1 MIGGKFSL
9 STERTEQVK
18 QPIRRFPS
26 KFSKGFERNK
36 QAISMLIQEVT
47 PKIRNRVAGDI
58 THVFAGKQIAFLDE
72 NVEENKQL
80 SKTTSVSST
89 REKGEN

>member
-1 MIGGKFSL
+1 
-9 STERTEQVK
+9 
-18 QPIRRFPS
+18 
-26 KFSKGFERNK
+26 
-36 QAISMLIQEVT
+36 MLIQEVT

-80 SKTTSVSST
+80 SKKKFSFQHT
-89 REKGEN
+89 

>member
-1 MIGGKFSL
+1 MSIVQTEHGKQL
-9 STERTEQVK
+9 AKE
-18 QPIRRFPS
+18 PIRRFPS

-36 QAISMLIQEVT
+36 QAVSMLIQEVT

-80 SKTTSVSST
+80 SKKKFSFQHT
-89 REKGEN
+89 

>member
-1 MIGGKFSL
+1 M
-9 STERTEQVK
+9 STVQTEQAK

-26 KFSKGFERNK
+26 KFSKGFEKNK
-36 QAISMLIQEVT
+36 QAVSILIQEVT
-47 PKIRNRVAGDI
+47 PKIRNRVAEEI

-80 SKTTSVSST
+80 SKATSVSST

>member
-1 MIGGKFSL
+1 
-9 STERTEQVK
+9 
-18 QPIRRFPS
+18 
-26 KFSKGFERNK
+26 
-36 QAISMLIQEVT
+36 MLIQEVT